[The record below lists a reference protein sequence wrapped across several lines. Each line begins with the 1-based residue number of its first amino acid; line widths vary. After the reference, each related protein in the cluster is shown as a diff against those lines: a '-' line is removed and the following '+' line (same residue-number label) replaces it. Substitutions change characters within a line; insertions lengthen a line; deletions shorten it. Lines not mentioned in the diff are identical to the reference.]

1 MLYTLIANLPYS
13 FYSNTKIKIPKKLS
27 LLAGAT
33 LLLRKL
39 LRKHNTS
46 FCNNI
51 LDIRSQ
57 DVRETYLTRNLWE
70 TYTTLVYIM
79 AVKLIRKPQNSNVTH
94 YLCYSTFIHK
104 SDPSPSRVYCIFA
117 KSTNSN
123 FQFTYCSSHGQVT
136 FLKHCY
142 WLVGQKH
149 NTHVTVKDQ
158 IYQICRKCLR
168 EPTECLT
175 LSQSLK

>member
-1 MLYTLIANLPYS
+1 MMLYTLIANLPYS

-79 AVKLIRKPQNSNVTH
+79 AVKLIR
-94 YLCYSTFIHK
+94 I
-104 SDPSPSRVYCIFA
+104 A
-117 KSTNSN
+117 M
-123 FQFTYCSSHGQVT
+123 
-136 FLKHCY
+136 
-142 WLVGQKH
+142 
-149 NTHVTVKDQ
+149 
-158 IYQICRKCLR
+158 
-168 EPTECLT
+168 
-175 LSQSLK
+175 